1 MMRVGFGVTAL
12 CKGLAGGGSDG
23 IGNYTLEMLRQL
35 GTCDELSLVP
45 YAFGQPVAT
54 EILRELDRKE
64 VRVMACASA
73 ERTAIEHSS
82 GFSTGRHSNAP
93 EREANRSEANTADSS
108 GMTLGRYPLNAAWS
122 AATSFNFFGIDRLNQ
137 KVDLIHATDHY
148 VPKCSP
154 VPLVATLMDAIPL
167 SHPHW
172 SRGKYRGLKNA
183 LWVRAANWADQIIT
197 ISEYS
202 KLELAKWTRISANKI
217 SVIPLG
223 VDKRWFREV
232 PAAEFAQVRARY
244 ALPER
249 FFISVGT
256 LQPRKNID
264 GAILAH
270 RLMPLAERQ
279 RVPLVIVGR
288 AGWKCE
294 AVLKMIDE
302 DTSSGAV
309 RWLQHVPEADLL
321 AVMKSASA
329 LVFASL
335 AEGFGLPVLEAF
347 AAQVPVV
354 TSNTTSLP
362 EVTGDAALTVNP
374 LDIAA
379 LGAAMTRV
387 ISDKALTT
395 DLKQRG
401 LLRAKSFNWQACAAA
416 TVGVYKKVLAQ

>member
-23 IGNYTLEMLRQL
+23 IGNYTLEMLRQF
-35 GTCDELSLVP
+35 GVRDNLSLVP
-45 YAFGQPVAT
+45 FAFGQAVAG
-54 EILRELDRKE
+54 EVLRELDRNP
-64 VRVMACASA
+64 S
-73 ERTAIEHSS
+73 
-82 GFSTGRHSNAP
+82 AP
-93 EREANRSEANTADSS
+93 ELESKRSEANSANHS
-108 GMTLGRYPLNAAWS
+108 GITLGRYPLNAAWS
-122 AATSFNFFGIDRLNQ
+122 AATSFNFFGIDHLNQ

-172 SRGKYRGLKNA
+172 SRGNHRGFKNA
-183 LWVRAANWADQIIT
+183 LWIRAANWADHVIT

-202 KLELAKWTRISANKI
+202 KLELAKWTGISPNKI

-244 ALPER
+244 SLPQR

-256 LQPRKNID
+256 LQPRKNIE

-270 RLMPLAERQ
+270 RSMPLPERQ

-302 DTSSGAV
+302 DTSSGSV

-321 AVMKSASA
+321 AVVKSASA

-354 TSNTTSLP
+354 TSNSTSLP
-362 EVTGDAALTVNP
+362 EVAGDAALMVDP
-374 LDIAA
+374 QDITA
-379 LGAAMTRV
+379 LSIAMARLA
-387 ISDKALTT
+387 SDETLAKE
-395 DLKQRG
+395 LKKRG
-401 LLRAKSFNWQACAAA
+401 LVRAKAFTWKTCSA
-416 TVGVYKKVLAQ
+416 TTYSLYARLLTN

>member
-1 MMRVGFGVTAL
+1 
-12 CKGLAGGGSDG
+12 
-23 IGNYTLEMLRQL
+23 
-35 GTCDELSLVP
+35 
-45 YAFGQPVAT
+45 
-54 EILRELDRKE
+54 
-64 VRVMACASA
+64 
-73 ERTAIEHSS
+73 
-82 GFSTGRHSNAP
+82 
-93 EREANRSEANTADSS
+93 
-108 GMTLGRYPLNAAWS
+108 
-122 AATSFNFFGIDRLNQ
+122 
-137 KVDLIHATDHY
+137 
-148 VPKCSP
+148 
-154 VPLVATLMDAIPL
+154 MDAIPL

-172 SRGKYRGLKNA
+172 SRGNHRGLKNA

-202 KLELAKWTRISANKI
+202 KLELAKWTGISLNKI

-256 LQPRKNID
+256 LQPRKNIE

-270 RLMPLAERQ
+270 RSMPQAERQ

-321 AVMKSASA
+321 AVVKSASA

-362 EVTGDAALTVNP
+362 EVTGDAALTVDP
-374 LDIAA
+374 LDVAA
-379 LGAAMTRV
+379 LSAAMTRV
-387 ISDKALTT
+387 IGDEALAN

-401 LLRAKSFNWQACAAA
+401 LLRAQVFNWQTCAAA
-416 TVGVYKKVLAQ
+416 TVGVYQEVLGR

>member
-23 IGNYTLEMLRQL
+23 IGNYTLEMLRQF
-35 GTCDELSLVP
+35 GVRDELSLVP
-45 YAFGQPVAT
+45 FAFGRAVAG
-54 EILRELDRKE
+54 EVLRELDRE
-64 VRVMACASA
+64 AVMASASA
-73 ERTAIEHSS
+73 ERAAIER
-82 GFSTGRHSNAP
+82 GNRFSTDRNLSAP
-93 EREANRSEANTADSS
+93 ELESKRSEANSADHS
-108 GMTLGRYPLNAAWS
+108 GITLGRYPLNAAWS
-122 AATSFNFFGIDRLNQ
+122 AATSLNFFGIDRLNQ
-137 KVDLIHATDHY
+137 KVDLIHASDHY
-148 VPKCSP
+148 VPKCAP

-172 SRGKYRGLKNA
+172 SRGNHRGLKNA
-183 LWVRAANWADQIIT
+183 LWIRAANWADQIIT

-202 KLELAKWTRISANKI
+202 KLELAKWTGISPNKI

-256 LQPRKNID
+256 LQPRKNIE

-270 RLMPLAERQ
+270 RSMPLAERQ
-279 RVPLVIVGR
+279 RLPLVIVGR

-321 AVMKSASA
+321 AVVKSASA

-362 EVTGDAALTVNP
+362 EVTGDAALTVEP
-374 LDIAA
+374 LDVAA
-379 LGAAMTRV
+379 LSAAMTRV
-387 ISDKALTT
+387 IGDEALAN

-401 LLRAKSFNWQACAAA
+401 LLRAQSFNWQSCAAA
-416 TVGVYKKVLAQ
+416 TVGVYHEVLTR

>member
-23 IGNYTLEMLRQL
+23 IGNYTLEMLRQF
-35 GTCDELSLVP
+35 GVRDDLSLVP
-45 YAFGQPVAT
+45 FAFGQAVASEVLKELKHAAPSAPAEQT
-54 EILRELDRKE
+54 EIDDESGLSPNRNPSEPALETKR
-64 VRVMACASA
+64 SA
-73 ERTAIEHSS
+73 
-82 GFSTGRHSNAP
+82 
-93 EREANRSEANTADSS
+93 ADSADKS
-108 GMTLGRYPLNAAWS
+108 GITLGRYPLNAAWS
-122 AATSFNFFGIDRLNQ
+122 AATSFNFFGINRLNQ

-172 SRGKYRGLKNA
+172 SRGNHRSLKNA
-183 LWVRAANWADQIIT
+183 LWIRAANWADQIVT

-202 KLELAKWTRISANKI
+202 KIELAKWTGISLNKI

-232 PAAEFAQVRARY
+232 PTAEFAQVRARY

-256 LQPRKNID
+256 LQPRKNIE

-270 RLMPLAERQ
+270 RSMPLAERQ
-279 RVPLVIVGR
+279 RVPLGIVGR

-321 AVMKSASA
+321 AVVKSASA

-362 EVTGDAALTVNP
+362 EVTGDAALTVDP
-374 LDIAA
+374 LDVAA
-379 LGAAMTRV
+379 LSAAMTRM
-387 ISDKALTT
+387 ISDEALAN
-395 DLKQRG
+395 DLTQRG
-401 LLRAKSFNWQACAAA
+401 LLRAQTFNWQTCAAA
-416 TVGVYKKVLAQ
+416 TVGVYQEVLGR

>member
-23 IGNYTLEMLRQL
+23 IGNYTLEMLRQF
-35 GTCDELSLVP
+35 GVRDDLSLVLF
-45 YAFGQPVAT
+45 AFGQAVAS
-54 EILRELDRKE
+54 EVLSELDR
-64 VRVMACASA
+64 AAPSA
-73 ERTAIEHSS
+73 PSEQTEIDDESRLSS
-82 GFSTGRHSNAP
+82 NRNLGAP
-93 EREANRSEANTADSS
+93 ALETKRSAADSADRS
-108 GMTLGRYPLNAAWS
+108 GITLGRYPLNAAWS
-122 AATSFNFFGIDRLNQ
+122 AATGLNFFGINRLNQ

-148 VPKCSP
+148 VPKCAP

-172 SRGKYRGLKNA
+172 SRGNHRGLKNA
-183 LWVRAANWADQIIT
+183 LWIRAANWADQVIT

-202 KLELAKWTRISANKI
+202 KLELAKWTGISLNKI

-256 LQPRKNID
+256 LQPRKNIE

-270 RLMPLAERQ
+270 RSMPLAERQ

-309 RWLQHVPEADLL
+309 QWLQHVPEADLL
-321 AVMKSASA
+321 AVVKSASA

-362 EVTGDAALTVNP
+362 EVTGDAALTVGP
-374 LDIAA
+374 LDVAA
-379 LGAAMTRV
+379 LSAAMTRV
-387 ISDKALTT
+387 IGDEALAN

-401 LLRAKSFNWQACAAA
+401 LLRAQAFNWQACAAA
-416 TVGVYKKVLAQ
+416 TVGVYQEVLAR

>member
-23 IGNYTLEMLRQL
+23 IGNYTLEMLRQF
-35 GTCDELSLVP
+35 GVRDDLSLVP
-45 YAFGQPVAT
+45 FGFGQPVSG
-54 EILRELDRKE
+54 EVLKELGGGAFAE
-64 VRVMACASA
+64 SA
-73 ERTAIEHSS
+73 ELPVTDRRDPVNSTD
-82 GFSTGRHSNAP
+82 STGI
-93 EREANRSEANTADSS
+93 
-108 GMTLGRYPLNAAWS
+108 TLGRYPLNAAWS
-122 AATSFNFFGIDRLNQ
+122 AATGFNFFGIDHLNQ

-172 SRGKYRGLKNA
+172 SRGSYRGLKNA
-183 LWVRAANWADQIIT
+183 LWIRAANWADQIIT

-202 KLELAKWTRISANKI
+202 KLELAKWTGISPNKI

-223 VDKRWFREV
+223 VDKRWFRDV
-232 PAAEFAQVRARY
+232 PTAEFAQVRARY

-256 LQPRKNID
+256 LQPRKNIE

-270 RLMPLAERQ
+270 RSMPLAERQ
-279 RVPLVIVGR
+279 RIPLVIVGR

-309 RWLQHVPEADLL
+309 RRLQHVPEADLL
-321 AVMKSASA
+321 AVVKSASA

-362 EVTGDAALTVNP
+362 EVTGDAALTVDP

-379 LGAAMTRV
+379 LIAAMQRV
-387 ISDKALTT
+387 IGDEALAN

-401 LLRAKSFNWQACAAA
+401 LLRAQAFNWQACAAS
-416 TVGVYKKVLAQ
+416 TVGVYREALAR

>member
-23 IGNYTLEMLRQL
+23 IGNYTLEMLRQF
-35 GTCDELSLVP
+35 GVRDDLSLVP
-45 YAFGQPVAT
+45 FAFGQAVAG
-54 EILRELDRKE
+54 EVLSELNH
-64 VRVMACASA
+64 AAPSA
-73 ERTAIEHSS
+73 PALETK
-82 GFSTGRHSNAP
+82 
-93 EREANRSEANTADSS
+93 RSAADSADRS
-108 GMTLGRYPLNAAWS
+108 GITLGRYPLNAAWS
-122 AATSFNFFGIDRLNQ
+122 AVTSFNFFGIDRLNQ

-148 VPKCSP
+148 VPKCAP

-172 SRGKYRGLKNA
+172 SRGNHRGLKNA
-183 LWVRAANWADQIIT
+183 LWIRAANWADQIIT

-202 KLELAKWTRISANKI
+202 KLELAKWTGISPNKI

-232 PAAEFAQVRARY
+232 PTAEFAQVRARY

-256 LQPRKNID
+256 LQPRKNIE

-270 RLMPLAERQ
+270 RSMPLAERQ

-321 AVMKSASA
+321 TVVKSASA

-379 LGAAMTRV
+379 LRAAMTRV
-387 ISDKALTT
+387 IGDEALANV
-395 DLKQRG
+395 LKQRG
-401 LLRAKSFNWQACAAA
+401 LLRAQAFNWQACAAA
-416 TVGVYKKVLAQ
+416 TVGVYREVLTH

>member
-12 CKGLAGGGSDG
+12 CKGIAGGGSDG
-23 IGNYTLEMLRQL
+23 IGNYTLEMLRQF
-35 GTCDELSLVP
+35 GVRDDLSLVP
-45 YAFGQPVAT
+45 FAFGQTVAC
-54 EILRELDRKE
+54 EVLRELDR
-64 VRVMACASA
+64 AAPSA
-73 ERTAIEHSS
+73 PSEQTEIDGESGLSS
-82 GFSTGRHSNAP
+82 NRNLGAP
-93 EREANRSEANTADSS
+93 ALETKRSAADSS
-108 GMTLGRYPLNAAWS
+108 DRSGITLGRYPLNAAWS
-122 AATSFNFFGIDRLNQ
+122 AATSLNFFGINHLNQ

-148 VPKCSP
+148 VPKCAP

-172 SRGKYRGLKNA
+172 SRGNHRGLKNA

-202 KLELAKWTRISANKI
+202 KLELAKWTGISLNKI

-256 LQPRKNID
+256 LQPRKNIE

-270 RLMPLAERQ
+270 RSMPLAERQ

-321 AVMKSASA
+321 TVVKSASA

-379 LGAAMTRV
+379 LSAAMTRV
-387 ISDKALTT
+387 IGDEALAN

-401 LLRAKSFNWQACAAA
+401 LLRAQSFNWQACAAA
-416 TVGVYKKVLAQ
+416 TVGVYQEVLAR

>member
-23 IGNYTLEMLRQL
+23 IGNYTLEMLRQF
-35 GTCDELSLVP
+35 GVRDDLSLVP
-45 YAFGQPVAT
+45 FAFGQAVADEVLSELNHVAPSAFAEQPVING
-54 EILRELDRKE
+54 ESGL
-64 VRVMACASA
+64 
-73 ERTAIEHSS
+73 SS
-82 GFSTGRHSNAP
+82 SRNPSAP
-93 EREANRSEANTADSS
+93 ELKSKRGDPNSADNS
-108 GMTLGRYPLNAAWS
+108 GITFGRYPLNAAWS
-122 AATSFNFFGIDRLNQ
+122 AATGLNFFGIDRLNQ

-172 SRGKYRGLKNA
+172 SRGNHRGLKNA
-183 LWVRAANWADQIIT
+183 LWIRAANWADQIIT

-202 KLELAKWTRISANKI
+202 KLELAKWTGISPNKI

-223 VDKRWFREV
+223 VDKRWFRDV
-232 PAAEFAQVRARY
+232 PATEFAQVRARH

-256 LQPRKNID
+256 LQPRKNIE

-270 RLMPLAERQ
+270 RSMPLAERQ
-279 RVPLVIVGR
+279 RIPLVIVGR

-294 AVLKMIDE
+294 AVLKMIAE
-302 DTSSGAV
+302 DTHSGAV

-321 AVMKSASA
+321 AVVKSASA

-362 EVTGDAALTVNP
+362 EVTSNAALTVDP

-379 LGAAMTRV
+379 LSAAMQRV
-387 ISDKALTT
+387 IGDEALAN

-401 LLRAKSFNWQACAAA
+401 LLRAQAFNWQACASA
-416 TVGVYKKVLAQ
+416 TVGVYQEVLGQ

>member
-12 CKGLAGGGSDG
+12 CKGIAGGGSDG
-23 IGNYTLEMLRQL
+23 IGNYTLEMLNQFGVR
-35 GTCDELSLVP
+35 DDLSLVP
-45 YAFGQPVAT
+45 FAFGQAVAG
-54 EILRELDRKE
+54 EVLRKLDRAA
-64 VRVMACASA
+64 VMASA
-73 ERTAIEHSS
+73 DNS
-82 GFSTGRHSNAP
+82 GI
-93 EREANRSEANTADSS
+93 
-108 GMTLGRYPLNAAWS
+108 TLGRYPLNAAWS
-122 AATSFNFFGIDRLNQ
+122 AATSLNFFGIDHLNQ

-172 SRGKYRGLKNA
+172 SRGNHRGLKNA
-183 LWVRAANWADQIIT
+183 LWIRAANWADQIIT

-202 KLELAKWTRISANKI
+202 KLELAKWTGISPNKI

-256 LQPRKNID
+256 LQPRKNIE

-270 RLMPLAERQ
+270 RSMPLAERQ
-279 RVPLVIVGR
+279 RLPLVIVGR

-321 AVMKSASA
+321 AVVKSASA

-362 EVTGDAALTVNP
+362 EVTGDAALTVDP

-379 LGAAMTRV
+379 LSSAMTRV
-387 ISDKALTT
+387 VGDEALAN

-401 LLRAKSFNWQACAAA
+401 LRRAQAFNWQACAAA
-416 TVGVYKKVLAQ
+416 TVGVYQEVVKR

>member
-23 IGNYTLEMLRQL
+23 IGNYTLEMLRQF
-35 GTCDELSLVP
+35 GVRDDLSLVP
-45 YAFGQPVAT
+45 FAFGQAVASEVLKELKHAAPSAPAEQT
-54 EILRELDRKE
+54 EIDDESGLSPNRNPSEPALETKR
-64 VRVMACASA
+64 SA
-73 ERTAIEHSS
+73 
-82 GFSTGRHSNAP
+82 
-93 EREANRSEANTADSS
+93 ADSADKS
-108 GMTLGRYPLNAAWS
+108 GITLGRYPLNAAWS
-122 AATSFNFFGIDRLNQ
+122 AATSFNFFGINRLNQ

-148 VPKCSP
+148 VPKCAP

-172 SRGKYRGLKNA
+172 SRGNHRGLKNA
-183 LWVRAANWADQIIT
+183 LWIRAANWADQIVT

-202 KLELAKWTRISANKI
+202 KLELAKWTGISLNKI

-256 LQPRKNID
+256 LQPRKNIE

-270 RLMPLAERQ
+270 RSMPLAERQ

-321 AVMKSASA
+321 AVVKSASA

-362 EVTGDAALTVNP
+362 EVTGDAALTVDP
-374 LDIAA
+374 LDVAA
-379 LGAAMTRV
+379 LSAAMSRV
-387 ISDKALTT
+387 IGDEVLAN

-401 LLRAKSFNWQACAAA
+401 LLRAQTFNWQTCAAA
-416 TVGVYKKVLAQ
+416 TVGVYQEVLAR

>member
-12 CKGLAGGGSDG
+12 CKGIAGGGSDG
-23 IGNYTLEMLRQL
+23 IGNYTLEMLRQFR
-35 GTCDELSLVP
+35 GRDDLSLVP
-45 YAFGQPVAT
+45 FAFGQAVAG
-54 EILRELDRKE
+54 EVLRELDR
-64 VRVMACASA
+64 VAVMASA
-73 ERTAIEHSS
+73 ERTAIER
-82 GFSTGRHSNAP
+82 GNEFSTDLNPSAP
-93 EREANRSEANTADSS
+93 ELESKRSLANSADNS
-108 GMTLGRYPLNAAWS
+108 GITLGSYPLNAAWS
-122 AATSFNFFGIDRLNQ
+122 AATSFNFFGINRLNQ

-148 VPKCSP
+148 VPKCAP

-172 SRGKYRGLKNA
+172 SRGNHRGLKNA
-183 LWVRAANWADQIIT
+183 LWIRAANWADQVIT

-202 KLELAKWTRISANKI
+202 KLELAKWTGISPNKI

-256 LQPRKNID
+256 LQPRKNIE

-270 RLMPLAERQ
+270 RSMPLTERQ

-321 AVMKSASA
+321 AVVKSASA

-362 EVTGDAALTVNP
+362 EVTGDAALTVDP
-374 LDIAA
+374 LDVAA
-379 LGAAMTRV
+379 LSAAMTRM
-387 ISDKALTT
+387 IGDEALAN

-401 LLRAKSFNWQACAAA
+401 LLRAQVFNWQACAAA
-416 TVGVYKKVLAQ
+416 TVGVYQEVLTR

>member
-1 MMRVGFGVTAL
+1 MMRLGFGVTAL

-23 IGNYTLEMLRQL
+23 IGNYTLEMLRQF
-35 GTCDELSLVP
+35 GVRDDLSLMP
-45 YAFGQPVAT
+45 FAFGQAVAD
-54 EILRELDRKE
+54 EVLRELDRAA
-64 VRVMACASA
+64 VMASASA
-73 ERTAIEHSS
+73 GRAAIERENS
-82 GFSTGRHSNAP
+82 FSTDRNPSAP
-93 EREANRSEANTADSS
+93 ELESKRSEANSADHS
-108 GMTLGRYPLNAAWS
+108 GITLGRYPLNAAWS

-172 SRGKYRGLKNA
+172 SRGNHRGLKNA
-183 LWVRAANWADQIIT
+183 LWIRAANWADRIIT

-202 KLELAKWTRISANKI
+202 KLELAKWTGISPNKI

-232 PAAEFAQVRARY
+232 PAAEFAQVRARFS
-244 ALPER
+244 LPER

-256 LQPRKNID
+256 LQPRKNIE

-270 RLMPLAERQ
+270 RSMPLTERQ

-294 AVLKMIDE
+294 AVLKMIGE

-309 RWLQHVPEADLL
+309 RWLQHVPESDLL
-321 AVMKSASA
+321 AVVKSASA

-354 TSNTTSLP
+354 TSTTTSLP
-362 EVTGDAALTVNP
+362 EVTGDAALTVDP
-374 LDIAA
+374 LDIAG
-379 LGAAMTRV
+379 LSAAMTRV
-387 ISDKALTT
+387 IGDEALAI

-401 LLRAKSFNWQACAAA
+401 LVRAQSFNWQVCAAT
-416 TVGVYKKVLAQ
+416 TVGVYQEVLTR

>member
-23 IGNYTLEMLRQL
+23 IGNYTLEMLRQF
-35 GTCDELSLVP
+35 GVRDDLSLVP
-45 YAFGQPVAT
+45 FAFGQAVAS
-54 EILRELDRKE
+54 EVLKELKHAAPSAPAE
-64 VRVMACASA
+64 QTASDD
-73 ERTAIEHSS
+73 ES
-82 GFSTGRHSNAP
+82 GLSPIRNPSEPALETK
-93 EREANRSEANTADSS
+93 RSAADSADRS
-108 GMTLGRYPLNAAWS
+108 GITLGRYPLNAAWS
-122 AATSFNFFGIDRLNQ
+122 AATSFNFFGINRLNQ

-172 SRGKYRGLKNA
+172 SRGNHRGLKNA
-183 LWVRAANWADQIIT
+183 LWIRAANWADQIVT

-202 KLELAKWTRISANKI
+202 KLELAKWTGISLNKI

-256 LQPRKNID
+256 LQPRKNIE

-270 RLMPLAERQ
+270 RSMPLAERQ

-321 AVMKSASA
+321 AVVKSASA

-362 EVTGDAALTVNP
+362 EVTGDAALTVDP
-374 LDIAA
+374 LDVAA
-379 LGAAMTRV
+379 LSAAMSRV
-387 ISDKALTT
+387 IGDEVLAN

-401 LLRAKSFNWQACAAA
+401 LLRAQTFNWQTCAAA
-416 TVGVYKKVLAQ
+416 TVGVYQEVLAR

>member
-12 CKGLAGGGSDG
+12 CKGIAGGGSDG
-23 IGNYTLEMLRQL
+23 IGNYTLEMLRQF
-35 GTCDELSLVP
+35 GVRDDLSLVP
-45 YAFGQPVAT
+45 FAFGQAVAGEVLSELNHAARSTSAKQT
-54 EILRELDRKE
+54 EIDGESGLSSNRNLGAPALETKR
-64 VRVMACASA
+64 SA
-73 ERTAIEHSS
+73 
-82 GFSTGRHSNAP
+82 
-93 EREANRSEANTADSS
+93 ADSADRS
-108 GMTLGRYPLNAAWS
+108 GITLGRYPLNAAWS
-122 AATSFNFFGIDRLNQ
+122 AATSFNFFGINRLNQ

-148 VPKCSP
+148 VPKCAP

-172 SRGKYRGLKNA
+172 SRGNHRGLKNA
-183 LWVRAANWADQIIT
+183 LWVRAANWADQIVT
-197 ISEYS
+197 ISKYS
-202 KLELAKWTRISANKI
+202 KLELAKWTGISPNKI

-232 PAAEFAQVRARY
+232 PAAELAQVRARY

-249 FFISVGT
+249 FFITVGT
-256 LQPRKNID
+256 LQPRKNIE

-270 RLMPLAERQ
+270 RSMPLAERQ

-321 AVMKSASA
+321 AVVKSASA

-362 EVTGDAALTVNP
+362 EVTGDAALTVDP

-379 LGAAMTRV
+379 LSAAMTRV
-387 ISDKALTT
+387 IGDEALAN

-401 LLRAKSFNWQACAAA
+401 LVRAQSFNWQACAAT
-416 TVGVYKKVLAQ
+416 TVGVYQEVLGR

>member
-23 IGNYTLEMLRQL
+23 IGNYTLEMLRQF
-35 GTCDELSLVP
+35 GARDDLSLMP
-45 YAFGQPVAT
+45 FAFGQAVAG
-54 EILRELDRKE
+54 EILKELNH
-64 VRVMACASA
+64 AAPSASA
-73 ERTAIEHSS
+73 EQTVINGESGLSS
-82 GFSTGRHSNAP
+82 
-93 EREANRSEANTADSS
+93 NRNPSEPALETKRSAADSS
-108 GMTLGRYPLNAAWS
+108 DKSGITLGRYPLNAAWS
-122 AATSFNFFGIDRLNQ
+122 AATSLNFFGIDRLNQ

-183 LWVRAANWADQIIT
+183 LWIRAANWADQIIT

-202 KLELAKWTRISANKI
+202 KAELAKWTGISPNKI

-223 VDKRWFREV
+223 VDKRWFRDV

-244 ALPER
+244 SLPER

-256 LQPRKNID
+256 LQPRKNIE

-270 RLMPLAERQ
+270 RSMPPAERQ
-279 RVPLVIVGR
+279 RTPLVIVGR

-321 AVMKSASA
+321 AAVKSASA

-362 EVTGDAALTVNP
+362 EVTGDAALTVTP

-379 LGAAMTRV
+379 LSAAMTRV
-387 ISDKALTT
+387 IGDEALAT

-401 LLRAKSFNWQACAAA
+401 LLRAQSFNWQACAAA
-416 TVGVYKKVLAQ
+416 TVGVYQEVLGR

>member
-1 MMRVGFGVTAL
+1 MRVGFGVTAL
-12 CKGLAGGGSDG
+12 CKGLAGVGSDG
-23 IGNYTLEMLRQL
+23 IGNYTLEMLRQF
-35 GTCDELSLVP
+35 GVRDDLSLVP
-45 YAFGQPVAT
+45 FAFGQAVAS
-54 EILRELDRKE
+54 EVLKELKHAAPSAPAE
-64 VRVMACASA
+64 QTASDD
-73 ERTAIEHSS
+73 ES
-82 GFSTGRHSNAP
+82 GLSPIRNPSEPALETK
-93 EREANRSEANTADSS
+93 RSAADSADRS
-108 GMTLGRYPLNAAWS
+108 GITLGRYPLNAAWS
-122 AATSFNFFGIDRLNQ
+122 AATSFNFFGINRLNQ

-154 VPLVATLMDAIPL
+154 VPLVATLMDAIPV

-172 SRGKYRGLKNA
+172 SRGNHRGLKNA
-183 LWVRAANWADQIIT
+183 LWIRAANWADQIVT

-202 KLELAKWTRISANKI
+202 KLELAKWTGISLNKI

-256 LQPRKNID
+256 LQPRKNIE

-270 RLMPLAERQ
+270 RSMPLAERQ

-321 AVMKSASA
+321 AVVKSASA

-362 EVTGDAALTVNP
+362 EVTGDAALTVDP
-374 LDIAA
+374 LDVAA
-379 LGAAMTRV
+379 LSAAMSRV
-387 ISDKALTT
+387 IGDEVLAN

-401 LLRAKSFNWQACAAA
+401 LLRAQTFNWQTCAAA
-416 TVGVYKKVLAQ
+416 TVGVYQEVLTR

>member
-23 IGNYTLEMLRQL
+23 IGNYTLEMLRQF
-35 GTCDELSLVP
+35 GVRDDLSLVP
-45 YAFGQPVAT
+45 FAFGQTVT
-54 EILRELDRKE
+54 GEVLSELNH
-64 VRVMACASA
+64 AAPSA
-73 ERTAIEHSS
+73 PALKTK
-82 GFSTGRHSNAP
+82 
-93 EREANRSEANTADSS
+93 RSAADSADRS
-108 GMTLGRYPLNAAWS
+108 GITLGRYPLNAAWS
-122 AATSFNFFGIDRLNQ
+122 AATSLNFFGINRLNQ

-148 VPKCSP
+148 VPKCAP

-172 SRGKYRGLKNA
+172 SRGNHRGLKNA
-183 LWVRAANWADQIIT
+183 LWIRAANWADQIIT

-202 KLELAKWTRISANKI
+202 KLELAKWTGISLNKI

-256 LQPRKNID
+256 LQPRKNIE

-270 RLMPLAERQ
+270 RSMPLAERQ

-321 AVMKSASA
+321 AVVKSANA

-379 LGAAMTRV
+379 LNTAMTRV
-387 ISDKALTT
+387 IGDEVLAN

-401 LLRAKSFNWQACAAA
+401 LRRAQSFNWQACATA
-416 TVGVYKKVLAQ
+416 TVGVYQEVLAR

>member
-23 IGNYTLEMLRQL
+23 IGNYTLEMLRQF
-35 GTCDELSLVP
+35 GVRDDLSLVP
-45 YAFGQPVAT
+45 FAFGQAVAS
-54 EILRELDRKE
+54 EVLKELKHP
-64 VRVMACASA
+64 ALSTSA
-73 ERTAIEHSS
+73 EQTIINGESGLSS
-82 GFSTGRHSNAP
+82 NRNPSAPGLESKRSAANSADLTGI
-93 EREANRSEANTADSS
+93 
-108 GMTLGRYPLNAAWS
+108 TLGRYPLNAAWS
-122 AATSFNFFGIDRLNQ
+122 AATSLNFFGINRLNQ

-167 SHPHW
+167 SHPRW
-172 SRGKYRGLKNA
+172 SRGNHRGLKNA

-202 KLELAKWTRISANKI
+202 KLELAKWTGISPNKI

-244 ALPER
+244 SLPER

-256 LQPRKNID
+256 LQPRKNIE

-270 RLMPLAERQ
+270 RSMPLAERQ

-321 AVMKSASA
+321 AVVKSASA

-374 LDIAA
+374 LDVAA
-379 LGAAMTRV
+379 LSAAMTRV
-387 ISDKALTT
+387 IGDEALAN

-401 LLRAKSFNWQACAAA
+401 LLRAQTFNWQTCAAA
-416 TVGVYKKVLAQ
+416 TVGVYQEVLGR

>member
-1 MMRVGFGVTAL
+1 VTAL

-23 IGNYTLEMLRQL
+23 IGNYTLEMLRQF
-35 GTCDELSLVP
+35 GARDDLSLVP
-45 YAFGQPVAT
+45 FAFGQSVAG
-54 EILRELDRKE
+54 EVLKELGGGAFAE
-64 VRVMACASA
+64 SA
-73 ERTAIEHSS
+73 EQTAVDGESGLSS
-82 GFSTGRHSNAP
+82 
-93 EREANRSEANTADSS
+93 NRNPSGPTLETKRSAADSS
-108 GMTLGRYPLNAAWS
+108 DRSGITLGRYPLNAAWS

-172 SRGKYRGLKNA
+172 SRGKYRGLKNT
-183 LWVRAANWADQIIT
+183 LWIRAANWADRIIT

-202 KLELAKWTRISANKI
+202 KLELAKWTGISPNKI

-256 LQPRKNID
+256 LQPRKNIE

-270 RLMPLAERQ
+270 RSMPLAERQ
-279 RVPLVIVGR
+279 RRPLVIVGR

-309 RWLQHVPEADLL
+309 RWLQHVPEVDLL
-321 AVMKSASA
+321 AVVKSASA

-335 AEGFGLPVLEAF
+335 AEGFGIPVLEAF

-362 EVTGDAALTVNP
+362 EVTGDAALTVDP

-379 LGAAMTRV
+379 LIAAMQRV
-387 ISDKALTT
+387 IGDEALAN

-401 LLRAKSFNWQACAAA
+401 LLRAQAFSWQACAAS
-416 TVGVYKKVLAQ
+416 TVGVYREVLAR

>member
-23 IGNYTLEMLRQL
+23 IGNYTLEMLRQF
-35 GTCDELSLVP
+35 GVRDDLSLVP
-45 YAFGQPVAT
+45 FAFGQAVAS
-54 EILRELDRKE
+54 EVLKELKHAAPSAPAE
-64 VRVMACASA
+64 QTASDD
-73 ERTAIEHSS
+73 ES
-82 GFSTGRHSNAP
+82 GLSPIRNPSEPALETK
-93 EREANRSEANTADSS
+93 RSAADSADRS
-108 GMTLGRYPLNAAWS
+108 GITLGRYPLNAAWS
-122 AATSFNFFGIDRLNQ
+122 AATSFNFFGINRLNQ

-172 SRGKYRGLKNA
+172 SRGNHRGLKNA
-183 LWVRAANWADQIIT
+183 LWIRAANWADQIVT

-202 KLELAKWTRISANKI
+202 KLELAKWTGISLNKI

-256 LQPRKNID
+256 LQPRKNIE

-270 RLMPLAERQ
+270 RSMPLAERQ

-321 AVMKSASA
+321 AVVKSASA

-362 EVTGDAALTVNP
+362 EVTGDAALTVDP
-374 LDIAA
+374 LDVAA
-379 LGAAMTRV
+379 LSAAMSRV
-387 ISDKALTT
+387 IGDEVLAN

-401 LLRAKSFNWQACAAA
+401 LLRAQTFNWQTCAAA
-416 TVGVYKKVLAQ
+416 TVGVYQEVLTR

>member
-12 CKGLAGGGSDG
+12 CKGIAGSGSDG
-23 IGNYTLEMLRQL
+23 IGNYTLEMLRQF
-35 GTCDELSLVP
+35 GVRDDLSLVP
-45 YAFGQPVAT
+45 FAFGQAVAG
-54 EILRELDRKE
+54 EVLRELDRAAI
-64 VRVMACASA
+64 MASA
-73 ERTAIEHSS
+73 GRAAIER
-82 GFSTGRHSNAP
+82 GNEFSTGHNPNAQ
-93 EREANRSEANTADSS
+93 ELKSTRGDASSADNS
-108 GMTLGRYPLNAAWS
+108 GIELGRYPLNAAWS
-122 AATSFNFFGIDRLNQ
+122 AATGFNFFGINRLNQ

-148 VPKCSP
+148 VPKCAP

-172 SRGKYRGLKNA
+172 SRGNHRGLKNA
-183 LWVRAANWADQIIT
+183 LWIRAANWADQIVT

-202 KLELAKWTRISANKI
+202 KLELAKWTGISLNKI

-244 ALPER
+244 ALPEH

-256 LQPRKNID
+256 LQPRKNIE

-270 RLMPLAERQ
+270 RSMPLTERQ

-321 AVMKSASA
+321 AVVKSASA

-362 EVTGDAALTVNP
+362 EVTGDAALTVDP
-374 LDIAA
+374 LDVAA
-379 LGAAMTRV
+379 LSAAMSRV
-387 ISDKALTT
+387 IGDEALAN

-401 LLRAKSFNWQACAAA
+401 LRRAQSFNWQACAAA
-416 TVGVYKKVLAQ
+416 TVGVYQEVLGR

>member
-23 IGNYTLEMLRQL
+23 IGNYTLEMLRQF
-35 GTCDELSLVP
+35 GVRDDLSLVP
-45 YAFGQPVAT
+45 FAFGQAVAGEVLSELNHAARSTSAKQT
-54 EILRELDRKE
+54 EIDGESGLSSNRNLGAPALETKR
-64 VRVMACASA
+64 SA
-73 ERTAIEHSS
+73 
-82 GFSTGRHSNAP
+82 
-93 EREANRSEANTADSS
+93 ADSADRS
-108 GMTLGRYPLNAAWS
+108 GITLGRYPLNAAWS
-122 AATSFNFFGIDRLNQ
+122 AATSFNFFGINRLNQ

-148 VPKCSP
+148 VPKCAP

-172 SRGKYRGLKNA
+172 SRGNHRGLKNA
-183 LWVRAANWADQIIT
+183 LWIRAANWADQIVT

-202 KLELAKWTRISANKI
+202 KLELAKWTGISLNKI

-256 LQPRKNID
+256 LQPRKNIE

-270 RLMPLAERQ
+270 RSMPLAERQ

-321 AVMKSASA
+321 AVVKSASA

-362 EVTGDAALTVNP
+362 EVTGDAALTVDP
-374 LDIAA
+374 LDVAA
-379 LGAAMTRV
+379 LSAAMTRV
-387 ISDKALTT
+387 IDDEALAI

-401 LLRAKSFNWQACAAA
+401 LVRAQSFNWQACAAT
-416 TVGVYKKVLAQ
+416 TVGVYQEVLTR

>member
-23 IGNYTLEMLRQL
+23 IGNYTLEMLRQF
-35 GTCDELSLVP
+35 GVRDDLSLVP
-45 YAFGQPVAT
+45 FAFGQAVAS
-54 EILRELDRKE
+54 EVLKELKHAAPSAPAE
-64 VRVMACASA
+64 QTASDD
-73 ERTAIEHSS
+73 ES
-82 GFSTGRHSNAP
+82 GLSPIRNPSEPALETK
-93 EREANRSEANTADSS
+93 RSAADSADRS
-108 GMTLGRYPLNAAWS
+108 GITLGRYPLNAAWS
-122 AATSFNFFGIDRLNQ
+122 AATSFNFFGINRLNQ

-172 SRGKYRGLKNA
+172 SRGNHRGLKNA
-183 LWVRAANWADQIIT
+183 LWIRAANWADQIVT

-202 KLELAKWTRISANKI
+202 KLELAKWTGISLNKI

-256 LQPRKNID
+256 LQPRKNIE

-270 RLMPLAERQ
+270 RSMPLAERQ

-321 AVMKSASA
+321 AVVKSASA

-362 EVTGDAALTVNP
+362 EVTGDAGLMVNP

-379 LGAAMTRV
+379 LSAAMTRV
-387 ISDKALTT
+387 VGDHNLANE
-395 DLKQRG
+395 LKQRG
-401 LLRAKSFNWQACAAA
+401 VLRAAMFNWQASAIS
-416 TVGVYKKVLAQ
+416 TRGVYRQVLAR

>member
-23 IGNYTLEMLRQL
+23 IGNYTLEMLRQF
-35 GTCDELSLVP
+35 GVRDDLSLVP
-45 YAFGQPVAT
+45 FAFGQAVAS
-54 EILRELDRKE
+54 EVLKELKHAAPSAPAE
-64 VRVMACASA
+64 QTASDD
-73 ERTAIEHSS
+73 ES
-82 GFSTGRHSNAP
+82 GLSPIRNPSEPALETK
-93 EREANRSEANTADSS
+93 RSAADSADRS
-108 GMTLGRYPLNAAWS
+108 GITLGRYPLNAAWS
-122 AATSFNFFGIDRLNQ
+122 AATSFNFFGINRLNQ

-172 SRGKYRGLKNA
+172 SRGNHRGLKNA
-183 LWVRAANWADQIIT
+183 LWIRAANWADQIVT

-202 KLELAKWTRISANKI
+202 KLELAKWTGISLNKI

-256 LQPRKNID
+256 LQPRKNIE

-270 RLMPLAERQ
+270 RSMPLAERQ

-321 AVMKSASA
+321 AVVKSASA
-329 LVFASL
+329 LFFASL

-362 EVTGDAALTVNP
+362 EVTGDAALTVDP
-374 LDIAA
+374 LDVAA
-379 LGAAMTRV
+379 LSAAMTRV
-387 ISDKALTT
+387 IGDEALAN

-401 LLRAKSFNWQACAAA
+401 LLRAQTFNWQTCAAA
-416 TVGVYKKVLAQ
+416 TVGVYQEVLTR

>member
-12 CKGLAGGGSDG
+12 CKGIAGGGSDG
-23 IGNYTLEMLRQL
+23 IGNYTLEMLRQF
-35 GTCDELSLVP
+35 GVRDDLSLVP
-45 YAFGQPVAT
+45 FAFGQAVAS
-54 EILRELDRKE
+54 EVLRELDR
-64 VRVMACASA
+64 AAPSA
-73 ERTAIEHSS
+73 PSEQTEIDGESGLSS
-82 GFSTGRHSNAP
+82 NRNLGAP
-93 EREANRSEANTADSS
+93 ALETKRSAADSADRS
-108 GMTLGRYPLNAAWS
+108 GITLGRYPLNAAWS
-122 AATSFNFFGIDRLNQ
+122 AATSFNFFGINRLNQ

-148 VPKCSP
+148 VPKCAP

-172 SRGKYRGLKNA
+172 SRGNHRGLKNA
-183 LWVRAANWADQIIT
+183 LWIRAANWADQIVT

-202 KLELAKWTRISANKI
+202 KLELAKWTGISLNKI

-232 PAAEFAQVRARY
+232 PAAEVAQVRARY

-256 LQPRKNID
+256 LQPRKNIE

-270 RLMPLAERQ
+270 RSMPLAERQ

-321 AVMKSASA
+321 AVVKSASA

-362 EVTGDAALTVNP
+362 EVTGDAALTVDP

-379 LGAAMTRV
+379 LSAAMTRV
-387 ISDKALTT
+387 IGDEALAN

-401 LLRAKSFNWQACAAA
+401 LLRAQTFNWQTCAAA
-416 TVGVYKKVLAQ
+416 TVGVYQEVLAR

>member
-12 CKGLAGGGSDG
+12 RKGLAGGGSDG
-23 IGNYTLEMLRQL
+23 IGNYTLEMLRQF
-35 GTCDELSLVP
+35 GVRDDLSLVP
-45 YAFGQPVAT
+45 FSFGQSVAG
-54 EILRELDRKE
+54 EVLRELDRAA
-64 VRVMACASA
+64 VMTSA
-73 ERTAIEHSS
+73 GRAAIEHGN
-82 GFSTGRHSNAP
+82 GFSTGHNPNAQ
-93 EREANRSEANTADSS
+93 ELKSKRGDASSADNS
-108 GMTLGRYPLNAAWS
+108 GIMLGRYPLNAAWS
-122 AATSFNFFGIDRLNQ
+122 AATGFNFFGINRLNQ

-183 LWVRAANWADQIIT
+183 LWVRAANWAHQIIT

-202 KLELAKWTRISANKI
+202 KLELAKWTGISPNKI

-256 LQPRKNID
+256 LQPRKNIE

-270 RLMPLAERQ
+270 RSMPLAERQ

-309 RWLQHVPEADLL
+309 RWLQLVPEADLL
-321 AVMKSASA
+321 AVVKSASA

-374 LDIAA
+374 LDVAA
-379 LGAAMTRV
+379 LSAAMTRV
-387 ISDKALTT
+387 IGDEALAN
-395 DLKQRG
+395 DLRQRG
-401 LLRAKSFNWQACAAA
+401 LLRAQVFNWQACAAA
-416 TVGVYKKVLAQ
+416 TVDVYQEVLAR

>member
-1 MMRVGFGVTAL
+1 MMRVGFGVSAL
-12 CKGLAGGGSDG
+12 CKGIAGGGSDG

-35 GTCDELSLVP
+35 GANDDLSLVP
-45 YAFGQPVAT
+45 FAFGQPVAD
-54 EILRELDRKE
+54 EILTAL
-64 VRVMACASA
+64 ACAESESESESSQLTAGTSRSA
-73 ERTAIEHSS
+73 GI
-82 GFSTGRHSNAP
+82 
-93 EREANRSEANTADSS
+93 
-108 GMTLGRYPLNAAWS
+108 TLGSYPVNATWS
-122 AATSFNFFGIDRLNQ
+122 AATGLNFFGIARLNQ
-137 KVDLIHATDHY
+137 QVELIHATDHY

-172 SRGKYRGLKNA
+172 SRGEHRGLKNA
-183 LWVRAANWADQIIT
+183 LWIRAANWADQIIT

-202 KLELAKWTRISANKI
+202 KLELAKWTGISANKI

-223 VDKRWFREV
+223 VDTRWFRDV
-232 PAAEFAQVRARY
+232 AADVFAEVRARY

-256 LQPRKNID
+256 LQPRKNIE

-279 RVPLVIVGR
+279 RTPLVIVGR
-288 AGWKCE
+288 AGWKCD
-294 AVLKMIDE
+294 AVLKMIE
-302 DTSSGAV
+302 QDTGSGAV
-309 RWLQHVPEADLL
+309 RWLQHVPEGDLL
-321 AVMKSASA
+321 AVVKSASA

-379 LGAAMTRV
+379 LSEAMARV
-387 ISDKALTT
+387 IGDEGLAK
-395 DLKQRG
+395 DLKHRG
-401 LLRAKSFNWQACAAA
+401 LLRAQSFNWQACAAA
-416 TVGVYKKVLAQ
+416 TVGVYRQVLAR

>member
-23 IGNYTLEMLRQL
+23 IGNYTLEMLRQF
-35 GTCDELSLVP
+35 GARDDLSLVP
-45 YAFGQPVAT
+45 FAFGQAVAG
-54 EILRELDRKE
+54 EVLKELK
-64 VRVMACASA
+64 
-73 ERTAIEHSS
+73 RTADRPGI
-82 GFSTGRHSNAP
+82 
-93 EREANRSEANTADSS
+93 
-108 GMTLGRYPLNAAWS
+108 TLGRYPLNAAWS
-122 AATSFNFFGIDRLNQ
+122 AATSLNFFGIDRLNQ

-148 VPKCSP
+148 VPKCAP

-172 SRGKYRGLKNA
+172 SRGNHRDLKNA
-183 LWVRAANWADQIIT
+183 LWIRAANWADQIIT

-202 KLELAKWTRISANKI
+202 KLELAKWTGISPNKI

-256 LQPRKNID
+256 LQPRKNIE
-264 GAILAH
+264 GAIFAH
-270 RLMPLAERQ
+270 RSMPLAERQ

-321 AVMKSASA
+321 AVVKSASA
-329 LVFASL
+329 LLFASL

-362 EVTGDAALTVNP
+362 EVTGDAALTVDP

-379 LGAAMTRV
+379 LSAAMSADTRPGV
-387 ISDKALTT
+387 HTDRDLPSPSPASTSSAPLSTSAPTLPAASTARMASRPPSALHTSGSSPSSASLSPT
-395 DLKQRG
+395 
-401 LLRAKSFNWQACAAA
+401 
-416 TVGVYKKVLAQ
+416 

>member
-23 IGNYTLEMLRQL
+23 IGNYTLEMLRQF
-35 GTCDELSLVP
+35 GVRDDLSLVP
-45 YAFGQPVAT
+45 FAFGQAVAG
-54 EILRELDRKE
+54 EVLSELNH
-64 VRVMACASA
+64 AAPSA
-73 ERTAIEHSS
+73 PALKTK
-82 GFSTGRHSNAP
+82 
-93 EREANRSEANTADSS
+93 RSAADSADRS
-108 GMTLGRYPLNAAWS
+108 GITLGRYPLNAAWS
-122 AATSFNFFGIDRLNQ
+122 AATSLNFFGINRLNQ

-148 VPKCSP
+148 APKCAP

-172 SRGKYRGLKNA
+172 SRGNHRGLKNA
-183 LWVRAANWADQIIT
+183 LWIRAANWADQIIT

-202 KLELAKWTRISANKI
+202 KLELAKWTGISPNKI

-256 LQPRKNID
+256 LQPRKNIE

-270 RLMPLAERQ
+270 RSMPLAERQ

-321 AVMKSASA
+321 AVVKSASA

-374 LDIAA
+374 LDVAA
-379 LGAAMTRV
+379 LSAAMTRV
-387 ISDKALTT
+387 IGDEALAN

-401 LLRAKSFNWQACAAA
+401 LLRAQSFNWQACAAA
-416 TVGVYKKVLAQ
+416 TVGVYQEVLAR